1 MRQVPRADQKKE
13 KSMQIVGKPGFRY
26 ASDFERPSAEIIK
39 AFKDLIQ
46 QTGCLTGNV
55 GDSIGRDAAMQGEI
69 RNIGPGMKAV
79 GPALTVKV
87 PPTDNLMIHKALT
100 LAKPGD
106 VMVIDGGGYTSHAL
120 LGALMVH
127 TAMAIG
133 MAGMIVNGGIR
144 DAAEIREMGFPLF
157 ARGVNPNGPSKEGP
171 GEINFPIS
179 CGGRIVNPG
188 DLIVADDDGV
198 VVVPRGM
205 AEKALQEARAVIQK
219 EAARIQ
225 EIKSGIIT
233 RPGLDEI
240 LKAKGL
246 G

>member
-1 MRQVPRADQKKE
+1 
-13 KSMQIVGKPGFRY
+13 MQIVGKPGFRY
-26 ASDFERPSAEIIK
+26 ATDFERPSAEIVK
-39 AFKDLIQ
+39 AFKDLIR

-55 GDSIGRDAAMQGEI
+55 GDCIGRDAAMQGEI
-69 RNIGPGMKAV
+69 RNIGSGMKAV

-100 LAKPGD
+100 LAKAGD

-144 DAAEIREMGFPLF
+144 DAAEIRELGFPLF
-157 ARGVNPNGPSKEGP
+157 ARGINPNGPSKEGP

-188 DLIVADDDGV
+188 DVIVADDDGV

-205 AEKALQEARAVIQK
+205 AEKALQEVRAVIQK
-219 EAARIQ
+219 EADRIK
-225 EIKSGIIT
+225 EIKSGVII
-233 RPGLDEI
+233 RPGLDDI

-246 G
+246 V

>member
-1 MRQVPRADQKKE
+1 
-13 KSMQIVGKPGFRY
+13 MQIVGKPGFRY
-26 ASDFERPSAEIIK
+26 AIDFERPPAEIVK

-219 EAARIQ
+219 EAARIK
-225 EIKSGIIT
+225 EIKSGIVT

-246 G
+246 V

>member
-1 MRQVPRADQKKE
+1 
-13 KSMQIVGKPGFRY
+13 MQIVGKPGFRY
-26 ASDFERPSAEIIK
+26 ATDFERPSAEIVK
-39 AFKDLIQ
+39 AFKDLIR

-55 GDSIGRDAAMQGEI
+55 GDCNGRDAAMQGEI
-69 RNIGPGMKAV
+69 RNIGSGMKAV

-100 LAKPGD
+100 LAKAGD

-144 DAAEIREMGFPLF
+144 DAAEIRELGFPLF
-157 ARGVNPNGPSKEGP
+157 ARGINPNGPSKEGP

-188 DLIVADDDGV
+188 DVIVADDDGV
-198 VVVPRGM
+198 VVVP
-205 AEKALQEARAVIQK
+205 
-219 EAARIQ
+219 
-225 EIKSGIIT
+225 
-233 RPGLDEI
+233 
-240 LKAKGL
+240 KGL
-246 G
+246 AA